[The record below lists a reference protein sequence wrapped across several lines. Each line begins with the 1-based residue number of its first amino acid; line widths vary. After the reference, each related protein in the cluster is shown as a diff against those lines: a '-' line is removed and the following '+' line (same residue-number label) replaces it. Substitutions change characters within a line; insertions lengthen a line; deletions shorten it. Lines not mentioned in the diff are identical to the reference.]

1 MVSQGLANGFSYEIT
16 HASESGLARAGV
28 ISTPHGDIQTPAFI
42 PVGTKANVKT
52 VLPEAMEELGAQALL
67 ANAYH
72 LYLQP
77 GPSVLD
83 EAGGLGAFMNWDKPT
98 FTDSGGFQ
106 VLSLGVGF
114 KKVLAMDAQTFRS
127 DQVIAKNKERLAH
140 VDDEG
145 VTFKSHLDGS
155 MHRFTSEVSMQ
166 IQHQLGADIMFAF
179 DECTTLHN
187 TRPYQELALSRT
199 YDWAIRCL
207 DEHKRLTDSRIG
219 KPYQALFGVIQGA
232 QYEDLRKKAASDLGS
247 MSSSGIEFDGFG
259 IGGALD
265 KDSLGTIVGW
275 VNSTL
280 PENKPI
286 HLLGI
291 GAPEDLFVGVENGV
305 DTFDCVLA
313 SRIARTSSVYTMT
326 GRYNVSNA
334 PFIRD
339 FNPIDE
345 ECDCYT
351 CKNYTRAYL
360 CHLFRGKEMLAGTLA
375 TIHNERFIVRLV
387 DQMRQAI
394 IDGDFQEMKREFMGR
409 YTHKSGQAR
418 D

>member
-1 MVSQGLANGFSYEIT
+1 MSKADNEKGFSFAIN
-16 HASESGLARAGV
+16 HAADSGLARVGT

-42 PVGTKANVKT
+42 PVGTKATVKT
-52 VLPEAMEELGAQALL
+52 VLPEAMENLGAQALL
-67 ANAYH
+67 SNAYH

-77 GPSVLD
+77 GPDVLD
-83 EAGGLGAFMNWDKPT
+83 EAGGLGSFMNWDKPT

-155 MHRFTSEVSMQ
+155 MHRFTAEVSMQ
-166 IQHQLGADIMFAF
+166 IQHKLGADIMFAF

-187 TRPYQELALSRT
+187 TRPYQELAMSRT

-207 DEHKRLTDSRIG
+207 DEHKRLTDSRVG

-232 QYEDLRKKAASDLGS
+232 QYEDLRKKAASDLGG
-247 MSSSGIEFDGFG
+247 MNSSGIEFDGFG

-280 PENKPI
+280 PENKPK

-313 SRIARTSSVYTMT
+313 SRIARTSAVYTME
-326 GRYNVSNA
+326 GRFNVSNQ

-339 FNPIDE
+339 FNPIDD

-351 CKNYTRAYL
+351 CTNYSRAYL
-360 CHLFRGKEMLAGTLA
+360 CHLFRAKEMVAGTLA

-387 DQMRQAI
+387 DQMRQALL
-394 IDGDFQEMKREFMGR
+394 DGNFQDMKKEFMGR
-409 YTHKSGQAR
+409 YKHKSGQAR

>member
-1 MVSQGLANGFSYEIT
+1 MSKADNEKGFSFSIN
-16 HASESGLARAGV
+16 HAADSGLARVGT

-42 PVGTKANVKT
+42 PVGTKATVKT
-52 VLPEAMEELGAQALL
+52 VLPEAMENLGAQALL
-67 ANAYH
+67 SNAYH

-77 GPSVLD
+77 GPDVLD
-83 EAGGLGAFMNWDKPT
+83 EAGGLGSFMNWDKPT

-155 MHRFTSEVSMQ
+155 MHRFTAEVSMQ
-166 IQHQLGADIMFAF
+166 IQHKLGADIMFAF

-187 TRPYQELALSRT
+187 TRPYQELAMSRT

-207 DEHKRLTDSRIG
+207 DEHKRLTDARVG

-232 QYEDLRKKAASDLGS
+232 QYEDLRKKAASDLGG
-247 MSSSGIEFDGFG
+247 MNSSGIEFDGFG

-280 PENKPI
+280 PEDKPK

-291 GAPEDLFVGVENGV
+291 GAPEDLFVGVENGI

-313 SRIARTSSVYTMT
+313 SRIARTSAVYTME
-326 GRYNVSNA
+326 GRFNVSNQ

-339 FNPIDE
+339 FNPIDD

-351 CKNYTRAYL
+351 CTNYSRAYL
-360 CHLFRGKEMLAGTLA
+360 CHLFRAKEMVAGTLA

-387 DQMRQAI
+387 DQMRQALL
-394 IDGDFQEMKREFMGR
+394 DGNFQDMKKEFIGR
-409 YTHKSGQAR
+409 YKHKSGQSR

>member
-1 MVSQGLANGFSYEIT
+1 MSKADNEKGFSFSIN
-16 HASESGLARAGV
+16 HAADSGLARVGT

-42 PVGTKANVKT
+42 PVGTKATVKT
-52 VLPEAMEELGAQALL
+52 VLPEAMENLGAQALL
-67 ANAYH
+67 SNAYH

-77 GPSVLD
+77 GPDVLD
-83 EAGGLGAFMNWDKPT
+83 EAGGLGSFMNWDKPT

-155 MHRFTSEVSMQ
+155 MHRFTAEISMQ
-166 IQHQLGADIMFAF
+166 IQHKLGADIMFAF

-187 TRPYQELALSRT
+187 TRPYQELAMSRT

-207 DEHKRLTDSRIG
+207 DEHMRLTDARVG

-232 QYEDLRKKAASDLGS
+232 QYEDLRKKAASDLGG
-247 MSSSGIEFDGFG
+247 MNSSGIEFDGFG

-280 PENKPI
+280 PENKPK

-291 GAPEDLFVGVENGV
+291 GAPEDLFVGVENGI

-313 SRIARTSSVYTMT
+313 SRIARTSAVYTME
-326 GRYNVSNA
+326 GRFNVSNQ

-339 FNPIDE
+339 FNPIDD

-351 CKNYTRAYL
+351 CTNYSRAYL
-360 CHLFRGKEMLAGTLA
+360 CHLFRAKEMIAGTLA

-387 DQMRQAI
+387 DQMRQALL
-394 IDGDFQEMKREFMGR
+394 DGNFQDMKKEFMGR
-409 YTHKSGQAR
+409 YKHKSGQAR

>member
-1 MVSQGLANGFSYEIT
+1 MTKSEKGFSFEIN
-16 HASESGLARAGV
+16 HAADSGSARVGT

-42 PVGTKANVKT
+42 PVGTKATVKT
-52 VLPEAMEELGAQALL
+52 VLPEAMADLGAQALL
-67 ANAYH
+67 SNAYH

-77 GPSVLD
+77 GPDVLD

-155 MHRFTSEVSMQ
+155 MHRFTAEVSMQ
-166 IQHQLGADIMFAF
+166 IQHKLGADIIFAF

-187 TRPYQELALSRT
+187 TRPYQELAMSRT

-207 DEHKRLTDSRIG
+207 DEHKRLTDERST

-232 QYEDLRKKAASDLGS
+232 QYEDLRKKAASDLGT

-280 PENKPI
+280 PQEKPK

-313 SRIARTSSVYTMT
+313 SRIARTSAVYTME
-326 GRYNVSNA
+326 GRFNVSNQ

-339 FNPIDE
+339 FNPIDD

-351 CKNYTRAYL
+351 CTHYTRAYL
-360 CHLFRGKEMLAGTLA
+360 CHLFRGKEMVAGTLA

-387 DQMRQAI
+387 DQMRQALL
-394 IDGDFQEMKREFMGR
+394 DGNFQDMKKEFMGR
-409 YTHKSGQAR
+409 YKHKSGQSR